1 MANTPAPKPVVNP
14 KQAAI
19 IAVLVAILGA
29 AVLWFPALK
38 PVCQAVGG
46 CQDPVP
52 ENVQLP

>member
-1 MANTPAPKPVVNP
+1 MATPAAKAPVNP

-19 IAVLVAILGA
+19 IAVLVALLA
-29 AVLWFPALK
+29 ALVLWFPALK